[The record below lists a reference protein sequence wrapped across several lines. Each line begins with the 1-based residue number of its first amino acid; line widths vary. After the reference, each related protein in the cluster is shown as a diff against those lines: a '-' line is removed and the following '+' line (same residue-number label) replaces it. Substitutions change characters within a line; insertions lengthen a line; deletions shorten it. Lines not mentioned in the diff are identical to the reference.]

1 MASEVDA
8 IGGHI
13 FAADKCVDILFGTT
27 SYAHVVYGDS
37 FARIGLEG
45 VSGVQF
51 CECGGAE
58 NLVIRSAGQDSA
70 AQ

>member
-1 MASEVDA
+1 M
-8 IGGHI
+8 
-13 FAADKCVDILFGTT
+13 FTADKCIDVLFGTT
-27 SYAHVVYGDS
+27 SHADVVYGDS
-37 FARIGLEG
+37 FARIGLER